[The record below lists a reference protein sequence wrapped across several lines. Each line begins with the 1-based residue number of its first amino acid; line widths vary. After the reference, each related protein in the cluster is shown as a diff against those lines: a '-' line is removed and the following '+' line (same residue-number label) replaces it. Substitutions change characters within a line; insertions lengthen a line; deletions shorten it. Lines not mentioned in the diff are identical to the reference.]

1 MHANKATT
9 GKLTSMSL
17 CSFPLIV
24 AVGAACTFVHVDAS
38 SSSPSFNDGGVLR
51 HKKLSKLVN
60 ATNEEDYGF
69 LAQYQLKLVSCLPN
83 VSYTNVDGNTELS
96 SVHFRLCP
104 PDSCYDSSRPGPRT
118 CENQSDGGYG
128 CYTELYPDQCLEGY
142 GDYTVGINTYT
153 NQWLDYLMQQNDW
166 AGDDMVEQ
174 YAECQQKIYA
184 DGALSYYLGPG
195 CSTDKQRIELRSYD
209 DPSCVVWDGGG
220 LLPRGFTNYF
230 VSNDCTSCSEYNEE
244 TGNYEINDLCI
255 RLWQDAA
262 MKCEAQWSL

>member
-1 MHANKATT
+1 
-9 GKLTSMSL
+9 
-17 CSFPLIV
+17 
-24 AVGAACTFVHVDAS
+24 
-38 SSSPSFNDGGVLR
+38 
-51 HKKLSKLVN
+51 
-60 ATNEEDYGF
+60 
-69 LAQYQLKLVSCLPN
+69 
-83 VSYTNVDGNTELS
+83 
-96 SVHFRLCP
+96 
-104 PDSCYDSSRPGPRT
+104 
-118 CENQSDGGYG
+118 
-128 CYTELYPDQCLEGY
+128 
-142 GDYTVGINTYT
+142 
-153 NQWLDYLMQQNDW
+153 
-166 AGDDMVEQ
+166 MVEQ

-262 MKCEAQWSL
+262 MKCETRMEVVSPTGADNSGCDTFAKWPAAEAKQNAKFTAITLVLATGLLSGLVYVFYKRRTAAHAAANPLLSDGVMT